1 MAKALLPEQPPE
13 RRRDFQERRT
23 RSAPP
28 PGRGVFR
35 SLFHKKKKPSRARP
49 RPYSFI
55 YTLLNPYSK
64 KLPAVYF
71 KIFITSVILWDSF
84 LFIFGTDERIY
95 QQNPGLFS
103 VSEGL
108 VSCIFALEYILRL
121 YTCTERPKYQNKR
134 LEYMLTP
141 AALIDLFAT
150 LPYFL
155 ELLIPNVQ
163 LPTLTYLRV
172 FRLARILKTAGFIR
186 AMDAVYRVIYYNRE
200 VLYVALWMCLAL
212 TLGTSI
218 LLYTLRPMDVDRSDL
233 DNLDDFHSIPAT
245 LYMATLMLTGQ
256 GGPDADDLPW
266 YTRSVILITAVFSVA
281 MFAIP
286 ASMLTWGFEAGKL
299 ICISLK
305 SIYSPLALLV
315 SVSSFFIII
324 WTKEAERM
332 AKRSRKRA
340 LKERERSERGYSSTS
355 SDENDEQSSS
365 TDTDEEYFRIIAGE
379 DPAEEET
386 ATTPEEMEQLRK
398 LKKAFSEADSDFDG

>member
-1 MAKALLPEQPPE
+1 M
-13 RRRDFQERRT
+13 
-23 RSAPP
+23 
-28 PGRGVFR
+28 
-35 SLFHKKKKPSRARP
+35 
-49 RPYSFI
+49 
-55 YTLLNPYSK
+55 
-64 KLPAVYF
+64 PAVYF
-71 KIFITSVILWDSF
+71 KIVITTVILWDSL

-95 QQNPGLFS
+95 QQNPGLFA
-103 VSEGL
+103 VSEGV

-134 LEYMLTP
+134 LQYMLTP

-155 ELLIPNVQ
+155 EILIPSVQ

-172 FRLARILKTAGFIR
+172 FRLARILKTAGFIG

-256 GGPDADDLPW
+256 GGPDAEHLPW

-299 ICISLK
+299 NCVSFQS
-305 SIYSPLALLV
+305 SISPLALVL
-315 SVSSFFIII
+315 
-324 WTKEAERM
+324 
-332 AKRSRKRA
+332 
-340 LKERERSERGYSSTS
+340 
-355 SDENDEQSSS
+355 SSS
-365 TDTDEEYFRIIAGE
+365 NHCIFLLYFLF
-379 DPAEEET
+379 
-386 ATTPEEMEQLRK
+386 EQKRPS
-398 LKKAFSEADSDFDG
+398 AWQREHGSVR